1 MMAPVKIPSREGR
14 CEKIEGAPG
23 TCPPSNEGGLQGGHW
38 KSAPSLDSTVDT
50 PLKSPL
56 GQGGTSPRTTSFCKD
71 SRILSH
77 LQGVGGEAAGPYC
90 SARKRHPL
98 AAGPQPLSPLQKGDY
113 FHALLYVHCLC

>member
-77 LQGVGGEAAGPYC
+77 LQGVEGDVPLVSFQVLRTSREVFSRLHPEAAAPF
-90 SARKRHPL
+90 
-98 AAGPQPLSPLQKGDY
+98 KG
-113 FHALLYVHCLC
+113 

>member
-56 GQGGTSPRTTSFCKD
+56 GQGGTSPSTTSFCKH

-77 LQGVGGEAAGPYC
+77 LQGKEDFSLQGWVLPVC
-90 SARKRHPL
+90 NHPHTPEKKL
-98 AAGPQPLSPLQKGDY
+98 VSVRETA
-113 FHALLYVHCLC
+113 